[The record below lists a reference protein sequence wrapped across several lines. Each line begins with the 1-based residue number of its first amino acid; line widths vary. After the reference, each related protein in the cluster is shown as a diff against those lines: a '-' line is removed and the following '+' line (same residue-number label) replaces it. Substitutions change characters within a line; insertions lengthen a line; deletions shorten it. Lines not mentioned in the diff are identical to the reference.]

1 MLFLIENQTLVSDCA
16 LRERSLVRIV
26 SLSDMLINLSLLVF
40 NIVELIKLSIK
51 KMSVVRIAIAL
62 SGTSINSYHIIL
74 CH

>member
-16 LRERSLVRIV
+16 LRERSLISIV

-40 NIVELIKLSIK
+40 NIVELIKFSIK

-62 SGTSINSYHIIL
+62 SGASINSYHIIL
-74 CH
+74 SH